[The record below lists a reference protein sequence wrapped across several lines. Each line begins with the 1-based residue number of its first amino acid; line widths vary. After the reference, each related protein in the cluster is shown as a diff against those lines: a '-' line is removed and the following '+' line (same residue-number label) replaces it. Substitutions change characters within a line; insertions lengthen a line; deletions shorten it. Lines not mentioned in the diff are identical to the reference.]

1 MWWRDLSVGF
11 AIGNCL
17 PGAMNLTKTAD
28 LDKCGYGIWLNT
40 RSQLLSP
47 HISLGKNVFI
57 FGVGNS
63 FSGQVDNKK
72 KISQFFGKVLLKNKM
87 ILQ

>member
-17 PGAMNLTKTAD
+17 PGDMNLTKTAD

-40 RSQLLSP
+40 HPQFLSP
-47 HISLGKNVFI
+47 HISLDKNVFI

-72 KISQFFGKVLLKNKM
+72 KISQFFGKVLHKNKM

>member
-40 RSQLLSP
+40 RSQFLSSR
-47 HISLGKNVFI
+47 ISLDKNVFI
-57 FGVGNS
+57 FGVDNS

-72 KISQFFGKVLLKNKM
+72 KISQFFGKVLHKNKM